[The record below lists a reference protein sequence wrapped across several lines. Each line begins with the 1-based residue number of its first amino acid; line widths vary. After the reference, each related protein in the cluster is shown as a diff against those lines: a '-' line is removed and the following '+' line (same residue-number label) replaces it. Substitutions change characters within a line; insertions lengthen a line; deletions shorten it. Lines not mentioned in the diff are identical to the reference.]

1 MLQTTAIQLQK
12 NLQQEI
18 KPCIENHEILHVNQ
32 HDSEN
37 FVIISAS
44 DWRAIEETLFLNQ
57 IPNMVESI
65 HEAAAEPLEQGTCLE
80 DLDW

>member
-1 MLQTTAIQLQK
+1 MLQTTATQLQE

-18 KPCIENHEILHVNQ
+18 KRCIEDHEVLHVNQ
-32 HDSEN
+32 EDNED
-37 FVIISAS
+37 FVIMSGS

-65 HEAAAEPLEQGTCLE
+65 HRAATESLDKGVRLE